1 MIHSINHVTKR
12 RTPSLDEDS
21 VMVSKV
27 GQGVCWKVFCPGILN
42 LIYARYLSY
51 LFVISC
57 LKVNHLHKRV
67 KEGHPVLKFDVF
79 LEAEF
84 CVVQIFVC
92 AFFVLNSFNIV
103 LWPGIIQ
110 WEPWGCPFNMSLCFC
125 CFFFYLEEVIKI
137 LSLQL
142 YSLVRHLRRKLR
154 CFVAIFWLIQLE
166 LLWVNLVR

>member
-1 MIHSINHVTKR
+1 MC
-12 RTPSLDEDS
+12 
-21 VMVSKV
+21 
-27 GQGVCWKVFCPGILN
+27 GKVFCPGILN

-110 WEPWGCPFNMSLCFC
+110 
-125 CFFFYLEEVIKI
+125 
-137 LSLQL
+137 
-142 YSLVRHLRRKLR
+142 
-154 CFVAIFWLIQLE
+154 
-166 LLWVNLVR
+166 